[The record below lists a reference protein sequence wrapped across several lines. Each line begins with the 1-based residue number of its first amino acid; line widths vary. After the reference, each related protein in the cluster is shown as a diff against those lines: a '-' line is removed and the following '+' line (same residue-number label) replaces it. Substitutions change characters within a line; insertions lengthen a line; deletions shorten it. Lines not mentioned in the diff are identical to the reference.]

1 MVAINNRQAVRHTG
15 HGGEWAANRL
25 PEVSAN
31 IHHNEAPEALSQ
43 RKALIGHYA
52 SRLNSRLS
60 KEMLF
65 IRYSPILLFFQ
76 QLTWHLDDFPHG
88 IL

>member
-1 MVAINNRQAVRHTG
+1 
-15 HGGEWAANRL
+15 L

-43 RKALIGHYA
+43 TKALIGHYA
-52 SRLNSRLS
+52 LCFLNSRLS

-65 IRYSPILLFFQ
+65 MQFNPILLLFQ
-76 QLTWHLDDFPHG
+76 QLTWHFDSPHG
-88 IL
+88 ISRNAVLINPKIWLSG